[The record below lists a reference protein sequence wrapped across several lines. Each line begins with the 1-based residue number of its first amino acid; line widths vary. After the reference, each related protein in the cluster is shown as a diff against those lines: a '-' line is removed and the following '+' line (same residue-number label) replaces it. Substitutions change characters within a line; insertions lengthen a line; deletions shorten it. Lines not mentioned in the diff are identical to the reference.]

1 MNFPAA
7 SLGSG
12 FEKWKPWA
20 RSHLLAIK
28 LATCRPFSTPSSVT
42 LSPSVCAMATIRR
55 TDRVVHRVFP
65 RPAIKDLSIFKSS
78 TGRSFT

>member
-1 MNFPAA
+1 
-7 SLGSG
+7 
-12 FEKWKPWA
+12 
-20 RSHLLAIK
+20 
-28 LATCRPFSTPSSVT
+28 VT